1 MNSELEDKYKHL
13 KELLDLE
20 KFPKPFLFK
29 FIILTNEEKQTEVQ
43 ACFDPEAEYK
53 FNKSKNNKYTTINIL
68 QRMQSSQSIIDKYL
82 LVGKI
87 DNVIH
92 L

>member
-1 MNSELEDKYKHL
+1 MELEEKYRNL

-29 FIILTNEEKQTEVQ
+29 FIILSDDAKQVEVIN
-43 ACFDPEAEYK
+43 CFDPKAEVK
-53 FNKSKNNKYTTINIL
+53 LNHSKTKKYTTINIM
-68 QRMQSSQSIIDKYL
+68 QRMDSSQAIIDRYL
-82 LVGKI
+82 EVGKI
-87 DNVIH
+87 ENVIH

>member
-1 MNSELEDKYKHL
+1 MELEEKYKNL

-29 FIILTNEEKQTEVQ
+29 FIILSDDAKQVEVVN
-43 ACFDPEAEYK
+43 CFDSKAEIK
-53 FNKSKNNKYTTINIL
+53 LNHSKKKKYTTINI
-68 QRMQSSQSIIDKYL
+68 MQKMDSSQAIIDRYL
-82 LVGKI
+82 EVGKI
-87 DNVIH
+87 KNVIH

>member
-1 MNSELEDKYKHL
+1 MELEEKYKNL

-29 FIILTNEEKQTEVQ
+29 FIILSDEVKQKQVVS
-43 ACFDPEAEYK
+43 CFDANAEVK
-53 FNKSKNNKYTTINIL
+53 LNHSKTKKYTTVNIM
-68 QRMQSSQSIIDKYL
+68 QRMESSQAIIDRYL
-82 LVGKI
+82 EVGKI
-87 DNVIH
+87 EKVIH